1 MSTNGRLLLQRLPRK
16 PLLIG
21 LGVVVLLLVGAR
33 FLGRSST
40 SVALRAVEVTRRDLL
55 ITRTATGV
63 VTPRNRVEIKPP
75 IAGRVEEV
83 LVKEG
88 DAVIQGQPLAWMSSA
103 ERAALLDA
111 ARSQGPEAIAR
122 WEAIYKPAPLIA
134 PLEGTVI
141 VRAVEPGQTVTTA
154 DPIVVIADHLIVKAQ
169 VDETDV
175 GHIKTGQRAVIT
187 LDAYPQETIDGH
199 VEHVAYE
206 AETVNNVTIYQVDIR
221 PEDVPDFMR
230 SGMTAAVNIIVAEQ
244 AGALT
249 VPVDAIQNSPE
260 GDTVLRR
267 PARGFGQPKP
277 QPVTTGVTDGKWMEI
292 VSGLTE
298 GDQIMVAPLRL
309 PSGNR
314 GGTNPLSP
322 FRRPQQRQPNRQ

>member
-1 MSTNGRLLLQRLPRK
+1 MPSNGWLSPQRLRSRPV
-16 PLLIG
+16 LIG
-21 LGVVVLLLVGAR
+21 AGVVVLLLIGSR
-33 FLGRSST
+33 FMGRSNKGA
-40 SVALRAVEVTRRDLL
+40 ALRAVEVTRRDLL
-55 ITRTATGV
+55 VTRTATGV

-88 DAVIQGQPLAWMSSA
+88 DPVTQGQPLAWMSSA

-122 WEAIYKPAPLIA
+122 WESIYKPAPLIA

-175 GHIKTGQRAVIT
+175 GYIKTDQRAVIA
-187 LDAYPQETIDGH
+187 LDAYPQEEIAGH

-206 AETVNNVTIYQVDIR
+206 AETVNNVTIYQVDVR
-221 PEDVPDFMR
+221 PEAVPDFMR
-230 SGMTAAVNIIVAEQ
+230 SGMTATVSIIVAEQ
-244 AGALT
+244 AAALV
-249 VPVDAIQNSPE
+249 VPVDAVRNGPE
-260 GDTVLRR
+260 GDTVLRQ
-267 PARGFGQPKP
+267 PAHGFGQPKP
-277 QPVTTGVTDGKWMEI
+277 HPVTAGVTDGKWTEI
-292 VSGLTE
+292 VSGLSE
-298 GDQIMVAPLRL
+298 GDKVMVAPLRL
-309 PSGNR
+309 PSGSR

-322 FRRPQQRQPNRQ
+322 FRRPQQRQSNRQ